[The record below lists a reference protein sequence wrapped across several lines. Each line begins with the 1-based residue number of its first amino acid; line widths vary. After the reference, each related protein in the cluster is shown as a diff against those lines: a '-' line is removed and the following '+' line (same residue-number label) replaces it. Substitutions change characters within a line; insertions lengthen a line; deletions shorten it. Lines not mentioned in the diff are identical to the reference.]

1 MQVYVIAL
9 IVCGCGAIGGFVN
22 ALLAG
27 DLHLPHREANLYSPG
42 WIGNVVIGA
51 VAALVFWGLYGP
63 MAKVALIGM
72 TVTPDHVTF
81 TVAELAGS
89 VVTGIGGG
97 RILSSEV
104 EKRVLNKTKDEL
116 TNALLA
122 K

>member
-1 MQVYVIAL
+1 MDIYL
-9 IVCGCGAIGGFVN
+9 IVFLVLACGAVSGFVN

-27 DLHLPHREANLYSPG
+27 DLHLPRRDEDVYSPG
-42 WIGNVVIGA
+42 WIGNVVVGA

-63 MAKVALIGM
+63 MAKTAIVGPRSPNIQVIL
-72 TVTPDHVTF
+72 

-104 EKRVLNKTKDEL
+104 EKKALARTKDEL
-116 TNALLA
+116 TDALL
-122 K
+122 